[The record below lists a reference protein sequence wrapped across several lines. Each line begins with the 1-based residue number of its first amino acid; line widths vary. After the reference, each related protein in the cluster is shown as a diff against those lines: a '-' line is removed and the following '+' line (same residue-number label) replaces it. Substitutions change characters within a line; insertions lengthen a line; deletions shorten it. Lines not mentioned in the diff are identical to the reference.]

1 MRPCEEYEDLISAF
15 LDGALAEPD
24 RERLMAHM
32 ASCPACRSYFDDQ
45 AAIHGAFLRG
55 GVSAPENFTSAVMDR
70 VRAAPRR
77 AGKKRIL
84 LRWQSYAALAACCAL
99 VALGVWRFQGHRPD
113 TAREDAVE
121 SVDQSAL
128 VTASADGPEAGPRCA
143 PAQAP
148 APEPDGAPALTDAA
162 SGAEEDAPAL
172 PEPCALP
179 AAPAEQKNDAMDAQE
194 EPVSLFETLPEVF
207 LFSSGAGA
215 WRTELHLNADGSF
228 SGEYTDSNM
237 GSGELLYCNF
247 SGQFSEPVQVSE
259 FVWSVTVES
268 LELEDTPGE
277 VTYVKAGNYNR
288 IASTPYGLENAK
300 EVLIY
305 LPGAAA
311 ADLPEMFRN
320 WTHAPSEGTLDFYGL
335 YNVEE
340 ELGFSGYKS

>member
-24 RERLMAHM
+24 RKRLMAHL
-32 ASCPACRSYFDDQ
+32 ASCPACRAYFDDQ
-45 AAIHGAFLRG
+45 TAIHDAFVRG
-55 GVSAPENFTSAVMDR
+55 ETPAPEDLASAVMDQ
-70 VRAAPRR
+70 VRATPRKAER
-77 AGKKRIL
+77 KRIFL
-84 LRWQSYAALAACCAL
+84 QWQSWAALAACCAL
-99 VALGVWRFQGHRPD
+99 VVLGLWRYQNWQEERKWEMLLENFHRDPLI
-113 TAREDAVE
+113 TYSTEEDA
-121 SVDQSAL
+121 
-128 VTASADGPEAGPRCA
+128 PEAAPRSA
-143 PAQAP
+143 PQDAP
-148 APEPDGAPALTDAA
+148 APEPDEAPLLTESYALPVPAAGVQADSAENAKEEPVEAPASLF
-162 SGAEEDAPAL
+162 EAL
-172 PEPCALP
+172 PEC
-179 AAPAEQKNDAMDAQE
+179 
-194 EPVSLFETLPEVF
+194 F

-215 WRTELHLNADGSF
+215 WRTELHLNTDGSF

-277 VTYVKAGNYNR
+277 VTYVKADNYNR

>member
-1 MRPCEEYEDLISAF
+1 MTPCEEYEDLISAF

-24 RERLMAHM
+24 RRRLMEHM
-32 ASCPACRSYFDDQ
+32 ASCPACRAYFDGQ
-45 AAIHGAFLRG
+45 TVIHDAFLRG
-55 GVSAPENFTSAVMDR
+55 EVSAPENFASAVMDQ
-70 VRAAPRR
+70 VRSTPQR
-77 AGKKRIL
+77 AKRKPIL

-99 VALGVWRFQGHRPD
+99 VVLGLWRYQNWQEERKWEMLLENFHRDPLI
-113 TAREDAVE
+113 TYSTEEDA
-121 SVDQSAL
+121 
-128 VTASADGPEAGPRCA
+128 PEAAPRSA
-143 PAQAP
+143 PQD
-148 APEPDGAPALTDAA
+148 APEPDEAPLLTE
-162 SGAEEDAPAL
+162 SYAL
-172 PEPCALP
+172 PVP
-179 AAPAEQKNDAMDAQE
+179 AAGVQADSAENAKE
-194 EPVSLFETLPEVF
+194 EPVSLFETLPECF
-207 LFSSGAGA
+207 MFSSGAGA

-277 VTYVKAGNYNR
+277 VTYVKADNYNR

-305 LPGAAA
+305 LPGAAVE
-311 ADLPEMFRN
+311 DLPEMFRN

-340 ELGFSGYKS
+340 ELGFSGYAP

>member
-24 RERLMAHM
+24 RARLMAHL
-32 ASCPACRSYFDDQ
+32 ASCPACRAYFDDQ
-45 AAIHGAFLRG
+45 TAIHDAF
-55 GVSAPENFTSAVMDR
+55 SPAEAPAPESLASAVMEQ
-70 VRAAPRR
+70 VRSAPQKAAR
-77 AGKKRIL
+77 KRIL

-99 VALGVWRFQGHRPD
+99 VALGVWRFQSHRSD
-113 TAREDAVE
+113 TAWEDAVE
-121 SVDQSAL
+121 NFDQSAS
-128 VTASADGPEAGPRCA
+128 VTASADEPEASLRCA

-148 APEPDGAPALTDAA
+148 VPEPEDAPALTDAA
-162 SGAEEDAPAL
+162 SGAEAAPAA
-172 PEPCALP
+172 PELYALP
-179 AAPAEQKNDAMDAQE
+179 APAEQEFGAEDAQE
-194 EPVSLFETLPEVF
+194 EPASLFETLPEVF

-215 WRTELHLNADGSF
+215 WRTELHLNTDGSF

-277 VTYVKAGNYNR
+277 VTYVKADNYNR

-311 ADLPEMFRN
+311 EDLPEMFRN
-320 WTHAPSEGTLDFYGL
+320 WTHAPSEGVLDFYGL